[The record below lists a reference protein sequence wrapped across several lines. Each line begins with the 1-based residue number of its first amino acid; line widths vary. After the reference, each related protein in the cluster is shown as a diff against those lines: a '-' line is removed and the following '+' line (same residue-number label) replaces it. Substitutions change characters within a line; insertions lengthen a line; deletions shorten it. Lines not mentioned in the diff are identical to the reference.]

1 MKIKN
6 RLRGRETKDIRI
18 TKEIDTIVTES
29 GVEKVSKNVFH
40 GQRRSR
46 EPGPP
51 LVSNLR
57 DVSKRGD
64 SVPLLIHRNKCL
76 NSREVN

>member
-29 GVEKVSKNVFH
+29 G
-40 GQRRSR
+40 G
-46 EPGPP
+46 
-51 LVSNLR
+51 
-57 DVSKRGD
+57 
-64 SVPLLIHRNKCL
+64 
-76 NSREVN
+76 